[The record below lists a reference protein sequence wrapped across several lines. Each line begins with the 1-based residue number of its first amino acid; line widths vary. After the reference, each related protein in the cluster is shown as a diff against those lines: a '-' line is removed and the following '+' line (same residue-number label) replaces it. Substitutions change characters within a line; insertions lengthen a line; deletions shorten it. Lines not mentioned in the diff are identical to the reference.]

1 VSEAANCLILTA
13 SIAER
18 DAMRY
23 TPAGVPALNL
33 KLEHASSV
41 QEAGQSR
48 QVKAEM
54 KAVAL
59 GGNAERLAH
68 QAVGSNWRFTGF
80 LATPRNGKHVV
91 FHIQEF
97 QQEPSMFSRQD
108 EAAQRD

>member
-1 VSEAANCLILTA
+1 MNEAANHLILTA

-23 TPAGVPALNL
+23 TPAGIPALSL

-41 QEAGQSR
+41 QEAGQDR
-48 QVKAEM
+48 QVKAAM

-59 GGNAERLAH
+59 GSLAERLAS
-68 QAVGSNWRFTGF
+68 QAIGTVWRFTGF
-80 LATPRNGKHVV
+80 LATPRNGKYVV

-97 QQEPSMFSRQD
+97 LQDPTMFSAQD
-108 EAAQRD
+108 GSVHSD

>member
-1 VSEAANCLILTA
+1 VNEVANCLVLTA
-13 SIAER
+13 SIAQR

-41 QEAGQSR
+41 QEAGQTR

-59 GGNAERLAH
+59 GGNAERLAN
-68 QAVGSNWRFTGF
+68 QAIGSSWRFTGF
-80 LATPRNGKHVV
+80 VASPRNGKHVV

-97 QQEPSMFSRQD
+97 LQEPSMFPRQD
-108 EAAQRD
+108 DPAQRA

>member
-1 VSEAANCLILTA
+1 MNEVANSLTLTA

-23 TPAGVPALNL
+23 TPAGIPALNL

-41 QEAGQSR
+41 QEAGQTR

-54 KAVAL
+54 KAVAF
-59 GGNAERLAH
+59 GANAERLAH
-68 QAVGSNWRFTGF
+68 QAIGSSWRFTGF
-80 LATPRNGKHVV
+80 VASPRNGKHVV

-97 QQEPSMFSRQD
+97 LQEPSMFSRQD
-108 EAAQRD
+108 DPAQHA